1 MFTNMLSKI
10 LEENRNI
17 DVIVGKMIAE
27 KLMNEND
34 TVMVID
40 TVNHNCEEV
49 YQEDYFLDGTRKM
62 VRMSKDTVVFTNC
75 NKSIE
80 EMDDELQ
87 KYHCIRYDG
96 YIYDAS
102 DSTTVSGEDE
112 ELWFNALWDEGDI
125 RKNIPFI
132 SDHSEWSKE
141 ELEDLDNGTLA
152 EIFWDAWY
160 NA

>member
-34 TVMVID
+34 TVMVIE

-96 YIYDAS
+96 YIYMTLLILLQYQEKMKS
-102 DSTTVSGEDE
+102 YGSTLFGMRVTSVKTSHLFLTTQSGQ
-112 ELWFNALWDEGDI
+112 
-125 RKNIPFI
+125 RK
-132 SDHSEWSKE
+132 S
-141 ELEDLDNGTLA
+141 
-152 EIFWDAWY
+152 
-160 NA
+160 